1 MFSDYSQLELRILA
15 HLSADS
21 ALLQSLREGQDVF
34 RAMAGQI
41 NNCQEGEV
49 TDLMRQQAKQI
60 VYGVIYGIGDKSLAD
75 QLGVDTME
83 AMRFMEKFKSEYRGV
98 RTFLQD
104 CVVSA
109 RKTGH
114 VETLSGRRRRLADI
128 QHSNQARRTAA
139 ERQAVNTRVQGSAAD
154 LVKVAMVNIDRRI
167 EEVWPHCRPLKFTR
181 ARGVQWRPEE
191 VTGAWLVLQL
201 HDELIYEVSGE
212 EVLQAAIM
220 VKEGME
226 QALELSVPTPVRIK
240 VGTSWGELQD
250 FRIEEHLTG
259 QGQERKQKPRL

>member
-98 RTFLQD
+98 RAFLQD

-154 LVKVAMVNIDRRI
+154 LVKVAMVNIDRKI

-212 EVLQAAIM
+212 EVLQAAMM

-250 FRIEEHLTG
+250 FRIEEHLTS

>member
-1 MFSDYSQLELRILA
+1 MFPDYSQLELRILA
-15 HLSADS
+15 HLSADPT
-21 ALLQSLREGQDVF
+21 LTQSLREGQDVF

-41 NNCQEGEV
+41 NNCEEGEV

-83 AMRFMEKFKSEYRGV
+83 AMMFMEKFKSKYSGV

-104 CVVSA
+104 SVVSA

-114 VETLSGRRRRLADI
+114 VETLSGRRRGLADI
-128 QHSNQARRTAA
+128 QHSSVARRNAA

-154 LVKVAMVNIDRRI
+154 LVKVAMVNIDRKI
-167 EEVWPHCRPLKFTR
+167 EEAWPHCRPLKFTR
-181 ARGVQWRPEE
+181 ARGGQWRPEE

-226 QALELSVPTPVRIK
+226 LALDLSVPTPVRIK

-250 FRIEEHLTG
+250 FRIEEHLTR
-259 QGQERKQKPRL
+259 QGQERK

>member
-15 HLSADS
+15 HLSADP
-21 ALLQSLREGQDVF
+21 ALVQALREGQDVF

-41 NNCQEGEV
+41 NNCQQEEV
-49 TDLMRQQAKQI
+49 TDQMRQQAKQI

-75 QLGVDTME
+75 QLGVETME
-83 AMRFMEKFKSEYRGV
+83 AMRFMEKFKSKYPGV
-98 RTFLQD
+98 RTFLQE
-104 CVVSA
+104 CLVSA
-109 RKTGH
+109 RQTGH

-128 QHSNQARRTAA
+128 HHSSVGRRGAA

-154 LVKVAMVNIDRRI
+154 LVKVAMVNIDRTI
-167 EEVWPHCRPLKFTR
+167 EEAWPQCRPLKFTK
-181 ARGVQWRPEE
+181 ARGLQWRPEE
-191 VTGAWLVLQL
+191 MTGAWLILQL

-212 EVLQAAIM
+212 EILQAAMM

-226 QALELSVPTPVRIK
+226 QALDLSVPTPVRIK

-250 FRIEEHLTG
+250 FHIEEQVGLSRVRTN
-259 QGQERKQKPRL
+259 ERK